1 MSDVLGIEEIKATN
15 GAVVLRIQGKLDA
28 NSTPVFLQH
37 CRAVKEEKKNLVLN
51 LSGVSFIASSGVG
64 GLLVVTEEFGEAEL
78 QIRFA
83 ALSSTVDSVI
93 QLLNLGSFLGIHAT
107 EDEALTSM
115 AA

>member
-1 MSDVLGIEEIKATN
+1 MSDILGIEEVEASGGTI
-15 GAVVLRIQGKLDA
+15 VLRIQGKLDA
-28 NSTPVFLQH
+28 NNTPVFLQH
-37 CRAVKEEKKNLVLN
+37 CRAVKERKTNLVLN
-51 LSGVSFIASSGVG
+51 LSGVAFIASSGVG
-64 GLLVVTEEFGEAEL
+64 GLLVVTEEFGEADL

-83 ALSSTVDSVI
+83 ALSSTVTSVI